1 MCNRANV
8 HVSDVGSSLARSPP
22 DLGPGRSFKF
32 GYVRTALL
40 GPASDQ
46 VTPSP
51 SRTTTLK
58 YLSPVLITELQSN
71 TVTLLTKGNP
81 RPGPQGA
88 ASLSQPDTYRAPEV
102 PALTRL
108 TLAALRL

>member
-22 DLGPGRSFKF
+22 DLGPGRSF

-46 VTPSP
+46 VTG
-51 SRTTTLK
+51 TTTLK

-71 TVTLLTKGNP
+71 ALLTKGNP
-81 RPGPQGA
+81 RPSPQG
-88 ASLSQPDTYRAPEV
+88 EV
-102 PALTRL
+102 
-108 TLAALRL
+108 